1 MLKVRKG
8 MWILRYWTAG
18 CMLKIQHARTNFVYC
33 RGGLKEQGK
42 VSFAFLTGLPLQFM
56 EGATN
61 LMEQP
66 TELKKLAYI
75 SVLIAFGIVLN
86 LFEPSF
92 FSVIPGVRIGLAN
105 IVSVLALLLFGEGAC
120 ILTAL
125 LRSTIGSLIKGALN
139 PIPLGTSVIGATSA
153 AIVMALIYKLF
164 KRHFSVIGIS
174 IIGGIIN
181 NFAQFLVVILITRNK
196 AFFYYLP
203 VLLFL
208 GGVSGWIIGILSQLL
223 YNKLKKVNIS
233 NET

>member
-1 MLKVRKG
+1 
-8 MWILRYWTAG
+8 
-18 CMLKIQHARTNFVYC
+18 
-33 RGGLKEQGK
+33 
-42 VSFAFLTGLPLQFM
+42 
-56 EGATN
+56 
-61 LMEQP
+61 MEQP

-86 LFEPSF
+86 LFEPPF